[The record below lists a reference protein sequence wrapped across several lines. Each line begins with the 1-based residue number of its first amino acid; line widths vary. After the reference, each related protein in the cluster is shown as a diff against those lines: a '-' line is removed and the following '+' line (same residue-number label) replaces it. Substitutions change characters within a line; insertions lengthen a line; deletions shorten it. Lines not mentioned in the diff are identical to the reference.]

1 MHRDEMAYLYATL
14 TVLLW
19 STVASAFK
27 LALREY
33 TYVQVL
39 FYASLTSSLFL
50 CATLLMQGKSGELQR
65 QTKEQWLRSAGL
77 GFLNPFLHYLALFGA
92 YSLLPAQ
99 EAQALNYT
107 WPIVL
112 SILAVPM
119 LKQRLTLSACMGI
132 VISFMGVVVVG
143 TRGDVTSLT
152 FVNPIGCALAL
163 STSLIWA
170 LFWLFN
176 VRDQREPVLKLAAS
190 SLFGTVY
197 VSALL
202 LVAGPLRLQPLGGL
216 ASSVYIGLVEMGV
229 TFILWMKALTLARRS
244 SSVAQLAYL
253 TPFLSLFFIHVML
266 HEKLR
271 RSSLVGLLLIVIGI
285 LVQRIKGAHRPL
297 ASPSSGG

>member
-1 MHRDEMAYLYATL
+1 MQRDGIAYVYASL
-14 TVLLW
+14 TILLW

-39 FYASLTSSLFL
+39 FYASLTASLFL
-50 CATLLMQGKSGELQR
+50 FSLLLVQGKFGELKK
-65 QTKEQWLRSAGL
+65 QTRKDWLRSAGL
-77 GFLNPFLHYLALFGA
+77 GFLNPFLHYLVLFGA

-119 LKQRLTLSACMGI
+119 LKQPLTFSASVGV

-143 TRGDVTSLT
+143 TRGNVMSLT

-170 LFWLFN
+170 LFWLLN
-176 VRDQREPVLKLAAS
+176 VRDPREPVLKLASS
-190 SLFGTVY
+190 SLFGTIY
-197 VSALL
+197 VTILL
-202 LVAGPLRLQPLGGL
+202 LLSHQTQLKPFRGL
-216 ASSVYIGLVEMGV
+216 ASSVYIGLFEMGI
-229 TFILWMKALTLARRS
+229 TFVLWMKALTYARRS

-253 TPFLSLFFIHVML
+253 TPFLSLIFIHVTL
-266 HEKLR
+266 HEELR
-271 RSSLVGLLLIVIGI
+271 RSSLIGLCLIVAGI
-285 LVQRIKGAHRPL
+285 LVQQIKAPRRPL
-297 ASPSSGG
+297 ASPST